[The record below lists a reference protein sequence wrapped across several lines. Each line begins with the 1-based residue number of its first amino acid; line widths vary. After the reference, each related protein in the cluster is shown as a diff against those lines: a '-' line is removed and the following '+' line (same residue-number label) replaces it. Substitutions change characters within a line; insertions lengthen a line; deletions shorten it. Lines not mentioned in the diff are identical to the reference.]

1 VKRFSAHVI
10 CALAGVELL
19 RTVVE
24 LENGLVVGIISLDN
38 TSVETAHTL
47 FVDGMITPGL
57 ISIKEENKVESSKVP
72 DLTNFNYID
81 LSDGTGLPEVINTDL
96 PLIFDFGT
104 SNLPL
109 VNKIIGKLADSG
121 FSLLDLVNACIFHPS
136 QVLGISSDIRV
147 GHKTNLIHWRNV
159 DLVNRKLTSLTRL
172 EKV

>member
-1 VKRFSAHVI
+1 MKRFSAHVI
-10 CALAGVELL
+10 CASAGVELL

-57 ISIKEENKVESSKVP
+57 ISIKENTVESSKVP

-121 FSLLDLVNACIFHPS
+121 FSLPDLVNACIFHPS
-136 QVLGISSDIRV
+136 KVLGISSDIRV

-172 EKV
+172 EKL